1 MFFCLFAE
9 DFTSSLPQTSSS
21 TSSYISDD
29 CKVLYIETII
39 EVNKPVFYE
48 RTNYISETMNS
59 HSIDNHNSSDSTDGE
74 LSYHGKSSRP
84 EDLNDDEEN
93 SSPRLDDAMT
103 KNSSSIPRSANR
115 NGFLFPSTNRAFE
128 ETSQPTLAHR
138 MEQQRVFE
146 RTHQRT
152 RPYRRILLRPPPTI
166 RSRWKEY
173 LPRALKIGLLIL
185 LPFLIIYLYF
195 LDQCSR
201 SRIFRDVARTV
212 IRIERDGPPLI

>member
-9 DFTSSLPQTSSS
+9 DFTNSLPQ

-48 RTNYISETMNS
+48 RTNYMNS
-59 HSIDNHNSSDSTDGE
+59 HSIDNQNTSDSTDGE

-84 EDLNDDEEN
+84 EDLQEN
-93 SSPRLDDAMT
+93 SSPRLDDEMT
-103 KNSSSIPRSANR
+103 KNSSTVPRSSNR
-115 NGFLFPSTNRAFE
+115 NGFLFPPTNRAFE
-128 ETSQPTLAHR
+128 ETSRPTLYHR
-138 MEQQRVFE
+138 MEQQKVFE

-185 LPFLIIYLYF
+185 LPFLFIYLYF
-195 LDQCSR
+195 LDQCTR
-201 SRIFRDVARTV
+201 SRIIKDGLRGI
-212 IRIERDGPPLI
+212 IRIDREGLPLI